1 MAPARALRFSAQACA
16 VALVLGLLA
25 LLVWRVAH
33 SGGRPTHGPAPHFTL
48 PRLDGKGAFALADF
62 RGKGVVIN
70 FAASWCDP
78 CKAEAPALERTWRR
92 YRGRGLVVL
101 GVDGNDFTSDARK
114 FTRRYGLTYP
124 FVRDPDGTILRKY
137 GLKGFPETFFV
148 DRRGRLV
155 GAHIEGPINEGKNA
169 RLFARGLA
177 LALAERS

>member
-1 MAPARALRFSAQACA
+1 MAGGRALRLSAQAAA

-25 LLVWRVAH
+25 LLVWRVVN
-33 SGGRPTHGPAPHFTL
+33 SNGRPTHGAAPHFTL

-78 CKAEAPALERTWRR
+78 CKQEAPALERAWQR
-92 YRGRGLVVL
+92 YRSRGLVVL

-114 FTRRYGLTYP
+114 FARRYGLTYP
-124 FVRDPDGTILRKY
+124 FVRDPDGAILRRY
-137 GLKGFPETFFV
+137 GLDGFPETFFV

-155 GAHIEGPINEGKNA
+155 GTHIEGPINEGENA
-169 RLFARGLA
+169 RLFERGLQ